1 LPTIFGLSWL
11 AIYASLR
18 FAVPGGMAAES
29 ERICGGLAQF
39 KNQQSKIV
47 NHQSI
52 QRIIQLR
59 ASRWIRFIDD

>member
-1 LPTIFGLSWL
+1 M
-11 AIYASLR
+11 
-18 FAVPGGMAAES
+18 PGEF
-29 ERICGGLAQF
+29 ERMCGGLAQF

>member
-1 LPTIFGLSWL
+1 MVGYLC
-11 AIYASLR
+11 
-18 FAVPGGMAAES
+18 FAFPDGMGGEF
-29 ERICGGLAQF
+29 ERMCGGLAQF

>member
-1 LPTIFGLSWL
+1 
-11 AIYASLR
+11 
-18 FAVPGGMAAES
+18 MAAES